1 VKPAMKGSGVI
12 VMVAPSTY
20 NKATRSLAKQKGV
33 QIRLTAEEIQ
43 ANREG
48 AGEMEGKGIFKKVF
62 KAAKK
67 VAKKAAPI
75 VKKVAIAG
83 ARKAAPIA
91 KKVAITAAKQ
101 AGRELAKQLPTLATA
116 GFTAAALATGQPQ
129 LIPLAGIAGD
139 KLGSFAGKELNKAID
154 KPSRY
159 ASFKKAREEIGRS
172 ALEEAK
178 TEATSF
184 GRAKIG
190 EAKTSGKKYAKAK
203 MAGEGGRSSKIS
215 DDFTES
221 RKEIEKLK
229 IKLAKMEDMETA
241 YGRRSLLAT
250 RTRLK
255 NKIERMEKD
264 HSKMLREEREIAGIG
279 LYAGRQG
286 KGLYAGGGMEGEGLY
301 AGRQGRGVASSV
313 PNTPTAGLVGVNG
326 NLLATN
332 HPAFKSQA
340 HSANFQF
347 QHTMP
352 PQLQM
357 KGNIKGGGLYA

>member
-1 VKPAMKGSGVI
+1 MERLEVCMSPHQCSRLRNGHPVRVKPAMKGSGVI

-75 VKKVAIAG
+75 VKKVAK
-83 ARKAAPIA
+83 KAAPIV
-91 KKVAITAAKQ
+91 KKVAIKVAKQ
-101 AGRELAKQLPTLATA
+101 TGRELAKQLPTLATA
-116 GFTAAALATGQPQ
+116 GLTAAALATGQPQ

-178 TEATSF
+178 T
-184 GRAKIG
+184 
-190 EAKTSGKKYAKAK
+190 SGKKYAKAK
-203 MAGEGGRSSKIS
+203 MAGKGGRSSKIS

-221 RKEIEKLK
+221 RKEIGKLK

-255 NKIERMEKD
+255 NKIERMEQD

-279 LYAGRQG
+279 LYAGRG
-286 KGLYAGGGMEGEGLY
+286 IEGEGLY

-352 PQLQM
+352 PQFQM

>member
-75 VKKVAIAG
+75 VKKVAK
-83 ARKAAPIA
+83 KAAPIV
-91 KKVAITAAKQ
+91 KKVAIKVAKQ
-101 AGRELAKQLPTLATA
+101 TGRELAKQLPTLATA
-116 GFTAAALATGQPQ
+116 GLTAAALATGQPQ

-279 LYAGRQG
+279 LYAGRG
-286 KGLYAGGGMEGEGLY
+286 IEGEGLY